1 MNRTANCEQIVE
13 TEHSLFRLLPEF
25 KDYAA
30 ICMDTTGIIL
40 SWNRGAKHMYGFD
53 VADVLGRHFS
63 FLYPVESMAPET
75 PETLLLAAEKEG
87 RCERELWKQQKNG
100 SAFCATITVTALYNE
115 AGSLDGFAHATHNI
129 TVRKELEEENR
140 FLQERLNEGVRQRTK
155 ELETVNKEL
164 EAFSY
169 SISHDLRQPLR
180 AIGGYSMM
188 LKEDHEAKLDAEGK
202 RLLDTILA
210 NTKMMGELI
219 DDLLAFSRVTALVA
233 VHESVDMGFLV
244 QQCLE
249 RIAPPGSCSFV
260 SVGTLPDCKG
270 DNSMLRQVWYNLLH
284 NALKFTSKK
293 EAPQIEI
300 GSVENRNCNIYYVKD
315 NGAGFDSK
323 YAHNLFGVFQRLHRQ
338 DEFEGTGLGL
348 ALVKR
353 IISKHGGDIWAEASP
368 QQGAT
373 FYFSIPKRQ

>member
-1 MNRTANCEQIVE
+1 MNGTAECKRIVE
-13 TEHSLFRLLPEF
+13 MEYTLFRPLPEF

-40 SWNRGAKHMYGFD
+40 SWNQGAKCMYGFD
-53 VADVLGRHFS
+53 AADVLSRHFS
-63 FLYPVESMAPET
+63 FLYRVESMAPET
-75 PETLLLAAEKEG
+75 PDALLQVAAKEGCYEKEQ
-87 RCERELWKQQKNG
+87 WMQQKNG
-100 SAFCATITVTALYNE
+100 TPFYATITITALYNE

-129 TVRKELEEENR
+129 TSRKKLEEENR
-140 FLQERLNEGVRQRTK
+140 FLKERLNEGVSHRTK

-188 LKEDHEAKLDAEGK
+188 LKEDHASKLDAEGK

-219 DDLLAFSRVTALVA
+219 DDLLAFSRTAALVA
-233 VHESVDMGFLV
+233 VHESVDMGLLV

-249 RIAPPGSCSFV
+249 RLAPPGSCPFV
-260 SVGTLPDCKG
+260 SVGTLPACKG
-270 DNSMLRQVWYNLLH
+270 DNSMLRQVWYNLLG

-293 EAPQIEI
+293 EAPQVEI
-300 GSVENRNCNIYYVKD
+300 GSVENKDCNIYYLKD

-323 YAHNLFGVFQRLHRQ
+323 YAHKLFGVFQRLHRQ

-353 IISKHGGDIWAEASP
+353 IISKHGGDIWAEASLH
-368 QQGAT
+368 QGAT
-373 FYFSIPKRQ
+373 FYFSIPKR

>member
-1 MNRTANCEQIVE
+1 
-13 TEHSLFRLLPEF
+13 LPEF

-40 SWNRGAKHMYGFD
+40 SWNRGAKCMYGFD
-53 VADVLGRHFS
+53 AADVLSRHFS
-63 FLYPVESMAPET
+63 FLYRVESMAPET
-75 PETLLLAAEKEG
+75 PDALLQVAAKEGCYEKEQ
-87 RCERELWKQQKNG
+87 WMQQKNG
-100 SAFCATITVTALYNE
+100 TPFYATITITALYNE

-129 TVRKELEEENR
+129 TSRKKLEEENR
-140 FLQERLNEGVRQRTK
+140 FLKERLNEGVSHRTK

-188 LKEDHEAKLDAEGK
+188 LKEDHASKLDAEGK

-219 DDLLAFSRVTALVA
+219 DDLLAFSRTAALVA
-233 VHESVDMGFLV
+233 VHESVDMGLLV

-249 RIAPPGSCSFV
+249 RLAPPGSCPFV
-260 SVGTLPDCKG
+260 SVGTLPACKG
-270 DNSMLRQVWYNLLH
+270 DNSMLRQVWYNLLG

-293 EAPQIEI
+293 EAPQVEI
-300 GSVENRNCNIYYVKD
+300 GSVENKDCNIYYLKD

-323 YAHNLFGVFQRLHRQ
+323 YAHKLFGVFQRLHRQ

-353 IISKHGGDIWAEASP
+353 IISKHGGDIWAEASLH
-368 QQGAT
+368 QGAT
-373 FYFSIPKRQ
+373 FYFSIPKR